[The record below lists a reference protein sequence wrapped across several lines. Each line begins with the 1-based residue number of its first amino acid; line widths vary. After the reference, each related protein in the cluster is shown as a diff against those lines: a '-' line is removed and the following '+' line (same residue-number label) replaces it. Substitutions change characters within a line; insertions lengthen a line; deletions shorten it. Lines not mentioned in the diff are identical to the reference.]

1 MSSRPYVSIVIPTL
15 DESGNIRPL
24 IRGIRAVMNSYEYEI
39 IVIDKHSKDGTAR
52 VAEAQGARVL
62 FDDNGKGAALIKGF
76 AQSKGKIII
85 AMDADL
91 SHRPEELKLLIAGIE
106 AGYDMCTGSR
116 YITGGGSD
124 DITLIR
130 KFGSK
135 VFVLLIN
142 VLYNARFTDMS
153 YGYKAFT
160 RDAIRRLRLR
170 EPGLGIEADMH
181 TRAMKAHL
189 KVIEVPSF
197 EKRREYGAS
206 NVPTIKAG
214 WETLRTIFD
223 NTKLRLP
230 R

>member
-1 MSSRPYVSIVIPTL
+1 MPSRPYISIVIPTL
-15 DESGNIRPL
+15 DEAGNIRPL
-24 IRGIRAVMNSYEYEI
+24 IRGIKAVMKNYNYEI
-39 IVIDKHSKDGTAR
+39 IVVDKYSNDGTAR
-52 VAEAQGARVL
+52 IAESQGVRVF
-62 FDDNGKGAALIKGF
+62 FDDKGKGSALIKGF
-76 AQSKGKIII
+76 KLSRGKILI

-91 SHRPEELKLLIAGIE
+91 SNRPEELKLLIAGIE

-142 VLYNARFTDMS
+142 ILYGARFTDMS

-223 NTKLRLP
+223 NQNLRLS